1 MTQSRAGKLLYAAGE
16 HCADLRYLS
25 GLATP
30 DAYLWFAD
38 QHGRQGV
45 IVSALEYGR
54 ALKECHPGIE
64 VIALSDLKSRFAL
77 SRKPKTTPEWQ
88 VLALSRGLGIREW
101 QVPAYFPFG
110 LAQALQRRGLKLR
123 LLAPFCP
130 GRAVKTPAE
139 IELVRGG
146 VRLAEAG
153 LARAE
158 QILRQST
165 ISPDGY
171 VHWQGEPLLA
181 ETLRGEIEAEISRRG
196 GIAQGTI
203 TAPGVQ
209 GADPHQ
215 SGQGPIPA
223 HQPLVIDIFPRCQRS
238 GYHGDLTRTLVKG
251 QASEVVWRAFTAVA
265 EAQKK
270 ALAALEH
277 CRCPRTVHQLVVDY
291 FAAQG
296 YVTEY
301 GQGRIP
307 RGFFHSTGHGLGLEV
322 HEAPGL
328 NSRETQ
334 PLLPG
339 HVVTVE
345 PGLYYPEW
353 GGVRLEDVV
362 ALRSDGCDNLTSAP
376 IYLEVQ

>member
-16 HCADLRYLS
+16 QCADLRYLS
-25 GLATP
+25 GLSTP
-30 DAYLWFAD
+30 DAYLWFED

-45 IVSALEYGR
+45 MVSALEYGR
-54 ALKECHPGIE
+54 ALKECRPGVE

-77 SRKPKTTPEWQ
+77 SRKAKTTPEGQ
-88 VLALSRGLGIREW
+88 ILALSRGLGIREW
-101 QVPAYFPFG
+101 QVPVSFPFG

-123 LLAPFCP
+123 PLAPFCP
-130 GRAVKTPAE
+130 GRAVKTAAE
-139 IELVRGG
+139 IELLRAG

-158 QILRQST
+158 QVLQQSS
-165 ISPDGY
+165 IAPDGY
-171 VHWQGEPLLA
+171 VHWQGEVLLA
-181 ETLRGEIEAEISRRG
+181 ETLRGEIDAEISRRG
-196 GIAQGTI
+196 GIALGTI

-215 SGQGPIPA
+215 VGQGPVPA
-223 HQPLVIDIFPRCQRS
+223 HQPLVIDIFPRCQSS

-251 QASEVVWRAFTAVA
+251 QASEPVRRAFAAVA

-277 CRCPRTVHQLVVDY
+277 CRCARTVHQLVVDY

-301 GQGRIP
+301 GQGLVP

-353 GGVRLEDVV
+353 GESGWKMSWRCAVTAAR
-362 ALRSDGCDNLTSAP
+362 
-376 IYLEVQ
+376 I